1 MYSLSRLQTGLSC
14 LAALLIFHTGL
25 ASAQA
30 QQPTP
35 QERAAMLKQW
45 MAASQAQLRN
55 YQWTTETVITIDG
68 EKKHD
73 TRDRCYYG
81 DDGTLQKVPMGDS
94 VKQSEGLPGILPPG
108 KLINMFAKHKQKEM
122 EEFINGASALLHSY
136 IPPQTTDIQA
146 AIQAGLM
153 SVNILEPGKRVELV
167 FTDFKKPG
175 DQLGVEI
182 ELPTNRLLGLE
193 LKSYVDSPDD
203 PVTADVTMNV
213 MADGT
218 IYTQKAQLTA
228 SSKDLVIDISNS
240 DYQRIKQ

>member
-1 MYSLSRLQTGLSC
+1 M
-14 LAALLIFHTGL
+14 IFQTGL

-45 MAASQAQLRN
+45 MAASQVQLHN
-55 YQWTTETVITIDG
+55 YQWTTETVVTVDG

-73 TRDRCYYG
+73 TRERCYYG
-81 DDGTLQKVPMGDS
+81 DDGTLQKVPMGDA
-94 VKQSEGLPGILPPG
+94 VEQSDGLPGILPPG
-108 KLINMFAKHKQKEM
+108 KLINMFQKHKQKEM
-122 EEFINGASALLHSY
+122 EEFINSALALLHSY

-146 AIQAGLM
+146 AVHAGLM

-167 FTDFKKPG
+167 FSNFKQSG

-182 ELPTNRLLGLE
+182 DLPTNRLLGLK

-203 PVTADVTMNV
+203 PVAADVTMGV

-218 IYTQKAQLTA
+218 IYTQQAQLSA
-228 SSKDLVIDISNS
+228 SSKDLVIDVTNS